1 MSFRLLTEASRKAS
15 TLPFDRSVGAG
26 NDAVLYADPTSPHFG
41 IFHKTLTAAAKAGE
55 LKYRVRYRRP
65 AYASNKALPVSGF
78 GVELALK
85 RTDYIVI
92 DDRETQNDVDA
103 QRLLNTETLFEEQEL
118 TDIRPLSTSE
128 LAALGMKAS
137 SFIQSSKTPFETLV
151 KLMQDFPKFSASVSA
166 HNVSKSF
173 SEEYQQAHI
182 QRVPRGANAL
192 WMNGLQ
198 LIERQIEPFSLVE
211 MLRRERQLI
220 DAVRNLGLGGAE
232 AISLL
237 GHEKVA
243 AAKSEAGDAMRYDW
257 TDRSEDGHA
266 IIWLNNL
273 EQDARYAQYPGEL
286 SSVSIGPESML
297 LV

>member
-1 MSFRLLTEASRKAS
+1 M
-15 TLPFDRSVGAG
+15 PFDRSIGAG
-26 NDAVLYADPTSPHFG
+26 NDAVLYADPTSPNFG
-41 IFHKTLTAAAKAGE
+41 RFHKPLAAAAEAGE
-55 LKYRVRYRRP
+55 LKYRVRYRRS
-65 AYASNKALPVSGF
+65 ALASNKALPVSGF

-92 DDRETQNDVDA
+92 DDRESQNDVGA
-103 QRLLNTETLFEEQEL
+103 QKICNTEAMFEVQEL
-118 TDIRPLSTSE
+118 TDLRPLSTSE
-128 LAALGMKAS
+128 LAALGMKSS
-137 SFIQSSKTPFETLV
+137 SFIQSSKNPFETLV

-166 HNVSKSF
+166 HNVSTSF
-173 SEEYQQAHI
+173 SEEYQRGHI

-198 LIERQIEPFSLVE
+198 LIERQIEPFALVE
-211 MLRRERQLI
+211 MLRRERKLI
-220 DAVRNLGLGGAE
+220 DAVRNLGLDGAD

-243 AAKSEAGDAMRYDW
+243 AAKSDAGDAMRYDW

-286 SSVSIGPESML
+286 SSVSIGPDSVL
-297 LV
+297 LGLD